1 MLLEPLKPTI
11 VEPLQIASQT
21 ADSCAVFPVYAPHH
35 VESGKVRRR
44 GVFACVS
51 QESLSEHT
59 WALLKAW
66 KALPTAYPQVTE
78 RLAQDL
84 ARLIREVL
92 PVIPLEWLITCCP
105 PGVSAGKE
113 YAVGF
118 LAKQVAQ
125 LLDREYVTVFEDQ
138 INKRWHGR
146 FESLR
151 MPDVM
156 TLRYA
161 PDVPLI
167 VVDDFITSG
176 RTMRA
181 SLAALERAGVC
192 SFGFAWAAF

>member
-1 MLLEPLKPTI
+1 
-11 VEPLQIASQT
+11 
-21 ADSCAVFPVYAPHH
+21 
-35 VESGKVRRR
+35 
-44 GVFACVS
+44 
-51 QESLSEHT
+51 LSEHT

-78 RLAQDL
+78 RLASDL
-84 ARLIREVL
+84 VKLIREVL

-118 LAKQVAQ
+118 LAKQVAE
-125 LLDREYVTVFEDQ
+125 LLDREHITIFEDQ
-138 INKRWHGR
+138 AGKRYHGR

-156 TLRYA
+156 TLKYV
-161 PDVPLI
+161 PDVPVL

-181 SLAALERAGVC
+181 SLAGLERAGVPA
-192 SFGFAWAAF
+192 FGFAWAAF